1 MQDWRALA
9 ADGGGQP
16 VNTWERE
23 SAGLKGSSR
32 RRGWTARKYVGE
44 RERES
49 EGLKGSSR
57 RRGWTARK
65 YVGERERE
73 CRIEG
78 L

>member
-1 MQDWRALA
+1 MWERESAGLEGSSRRRGWTARKYVGERERVQDWRALA

-23 SAGLKGSSR
+23 
-32 RRGWTARKYVGE
+32 
-44 RERES
+44 
-49 EGLKGSSR
+49 
-57 RRGWTARK
+57 
-65 YVGERERE
+65 